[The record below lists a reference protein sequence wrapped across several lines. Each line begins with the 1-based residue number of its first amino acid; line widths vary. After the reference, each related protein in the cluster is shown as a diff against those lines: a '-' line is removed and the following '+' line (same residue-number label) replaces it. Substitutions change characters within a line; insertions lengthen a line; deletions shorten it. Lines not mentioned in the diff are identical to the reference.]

1 MIHGFRCWLLAALA
15 LLTLTARSSDAADR
29 ALVVSTDFS
38 TGYYSRLDLAPPFTH
53 TNNVASTA
61 SDAVARMRDGHFY
74 ILGRF
79 GFDFVQVIDPA
90 TLATIIQ
97 YSVGGGSNP
106 QDIVLC
112 SPTKAYVSLYERNL
126 LAIIN
131 PQTGASLGSVDL
143 SSFADADGLPEAA
156 GLARVGNRVF
166 VALQR
171 LDRPG
176 GFVASN
182 PSLVA
187 VIDCTT
193 DQLID
198 ADAVTPGIQ
207 AIPLT
212 GRNPFADMSVDPVR
226 QKLVVGEVGNFGV
239 LDGGVEFVNPVTLQ
253 AEGFFITEATLGGDL
268 NAVKLATDCT
278 GYAIVNDSTF
288 RTKLVRFDRCNGT
301 VLSTPLQSAGFDL
314 CDVEIDYAR
323 GHVLV
328 SDRDLIHPGVR
339 VFDARTGTQIT
350 ASPLDFGLPPCDIA
364 LADATPSNAPPAP
377 AAGNLQISHWPDPF
391 NPTAALRIDGAGD
404 AAVRIDIV
412 DVRGREVRMLWQGTL
427 PGGEQTLNWD
437 GRGDH
442 GQALG
447 SGVYWARARTT
458 TSIAT
463 DRLTLVR

>member
-1 MIHGFRCWLLAALA
+1 MMLGFRRRLLPALA
-15 LLTLTARSSDAADR
+15 LLALTAGSAAAADR

-53 TNNVASTA
+53 ANNVTSTA
-61 SDAVARMRDGHFY
+61 SDAAARMRDGRFY

-79 GFDFVQVIDPA
+79 GFDFVQVIDPV
-90 TLATIIQ
+90 TLGTIIQ
-97 YSVGGGSNP
+97 YSVGNGTNP

-112 SPTKAYVSLYERNL
+112 SPTKAYVSLYERNY

-187 VIDCTT
+187 VVDCTT
-193 DQLID
+193 DQLVD
-198 ADAVTPGIQ
+198 ADAVAPGIQ
-207 AIPLT
+207 AIPLS

-226 QKLVVGEVGNFGV
+226 QKIIVGEVGNFGV

-253 AEGFFITEATLGGDL
+253 AEGFFITETTLGGDL

-278 GYAIVNDSTF
+278 GYAIVNDATF
-288 RTKLVRFDRCNGT
+288 RTKLVRFDRCAGT
-301 VLSTPLQSAGFDL
+301 VLSTPLQSSGFDL

-328 SDRDLIHPGVR
+328 SDRDFIHPGVR
-339 VFDARTGTQIT
+339 VFEARTGAQIT
-350 ASPLDFGLPPCDIA
+350 TSPIDMGLPPCDIA
-364 LADATPSNAPPAP
+364 IADATASSAPPVP
-377 AAGNLQISHWPDPF
+377 VAAGLQLSHWPDPF
-391 NPTAALRIDGAGD
+391 NPTAALRVDGSDGA
-404 AAVRIDIV
+404 AARIEIV
-412 DVRGREVRMLWQGTL
+412 DVRGRTVRMLWEGTL
-427 PGGEQTLNWD
+427 LGGTRTLTWD
-437 GRGDH
+437 GRDDR
-442 GQALG
+442 GQALA
-447 SGVYWARARTT
+447 SGVYWARAHTAAAT
-458 TSIAT
+458 AT